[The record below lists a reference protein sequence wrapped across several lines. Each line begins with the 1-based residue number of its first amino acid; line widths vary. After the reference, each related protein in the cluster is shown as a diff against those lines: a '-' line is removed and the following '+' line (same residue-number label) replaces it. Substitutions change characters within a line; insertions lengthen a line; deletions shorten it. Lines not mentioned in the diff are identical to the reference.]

1 MKLYESSEVIRLSGL
16 TNSQLREWCGRRS
29 IYSPTKPA
37 KGSGVIAM
45 YTWHDVICLRLL
57 LVLHNDFGVVLS
69 DWSPSI
75 RKLRKMLN
83 GLPFQ
88 SMWGKNVFFTD
99 KNSVLI
105 SSSQSNG
112 GLSSGLSISLAPH
125 LSVISADNQPVHE
138 QRNLLLL
145 ASVGK
150 TST

>member
-1 MKLYESSEVIRLSGL
+1 
-16 TNSQLREWCGRRS
+16 
-29 IYSPTKPA
+29 
-37 KGSGVIAM
+37 M